1 MPRADAGDQVV
12 KAADNDKPVIAAG
25 PQMLEWLQ
33 DELLLD
39 RLIADLGWD
48 IGDDQVN
55 RLDWRALQADAP
67 DRGHVRRAVE
77 RRVIPR
83 VAHRKEV
90 TVERNNLRLG
100 ELARQHDPD
109 DPTAAAHIDDVARLR
124 QIDRAQE

>member
-1 MPRADAGDQVV
+1 MPHADAGDQVV
-12 KAADNDKPVIAAG
+12 KAADDDKPVIAAG

-48 IGDDQVN
+48 IGNDQDN
-55 RLDWRALQADAP
+55 RLGWRALQAEDTN
-67 DRGHVRRAVE
+67 RGHVLRAVE

-90 TVERNNLRLG
+90 TVERNNLR
-100 ELARQHDPD
+100 
-109 DPTAAAHIDDVARLR
+109 I
-124 QIDRAQE
+124 